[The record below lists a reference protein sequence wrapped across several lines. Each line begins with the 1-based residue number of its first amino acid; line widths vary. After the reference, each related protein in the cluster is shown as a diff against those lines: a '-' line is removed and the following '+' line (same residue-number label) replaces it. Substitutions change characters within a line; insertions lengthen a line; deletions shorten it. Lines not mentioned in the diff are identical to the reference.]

1 MRVCLACYGNR
12 IATLLDT
19 ATSLHLYDHEWSHGV
34 MRDTSE
40 PVFPEPGHVPETHV
54 LPSTVRDLGMPG
66 FARTLVHLDVHWL
79 LCGGLACPDREVLMY
94 AGILVEPWIGGKAD
108 DVAQAWFAGRVGCY
122 KMPGLGRRE
131 CAAGRGRRTKKGVRK
146 MQKQR
151 IAVSSEGPLLDD
163 MVDPRFGRAAGFVLV
178 DQAGEPSGYIDNG
191 ASQVMAQGAGIQ
203 AAQNLANAGVELV
216 ISGFVGPKAFQAL
229 SAAGIQIIQNVEGV
243 TVGQAVERFTRGEL
257 TVADAPNSEA
267 HGGAG
272 RGRGQGSGQGRGQG
286 RGQGARR

>member
-1 MRVCLACYGNR
+1 
-12 IATLLDT
+12 
-19 ATSLHLYDHEWSHGV
+19 
-34 MRDTSE
+34 
-40 PVFPEPGHVPETHV
+40 
-54 LPSTVRDLGMPG
+54 
-66 FARTLVHLDVHWL
+66 
-79 LCGGLACPDREVLMY
+79 
-94 AGILVEPWIGGKAD
+94 
-108 DVAQAWFAGRVGCY
+108 
-122 KMPGLGRRE
+122 
-131 CAAGRGRRTKKGVRK
+131 
-146 MQKQR
+146 MQVQR
-151 IAVSSEGPLLDD
+151 IAISSEGPLLDD

-229 SAAGIQIIQNVEGV
+229 SAAGIQIIQNVEDV

-286 RGQGARR
+286 ARR